1 MPACGREAYANGH
14 LPGANHYSVYGIN
27 TYDTDPAPLASFVK
41 MWAFQ
46 LGLRGLSST
55 DDIVVYDDTTGMTAA
70 RAFWFL
76 EYLGHKGEVLVLD
89 GGLGAWVG
97 LGLPLERDAVEPTPG
112 SYEFSQDQELVA
124 DWRQAKAAIGSASTV
139 LLDTRADA
147 EWTGAKHSPP
157 TARPGTIPTARHL
170 EWVQHLTVPPK
181 PTDTGRGLR
190 LVSEGMGLAVRRR
203 TGG

>member
-14 LPGANHYSVYGIN
+14 LPGANNYSVYGIN

-112 SYEFSQDQELVA
+112 NYEFAQDPELVA
-124 DWRQAKAAIGSASTV
+124 DWRQVSIAP
-139 LLDTRADA
+139 LPR
-147 EWTGAKHSPP
+147 SPLP
-157 TARPGTIPTARHL
+157 
-170 EWVQHLTVPPK
+170 
-181 PTDTGRGLR
+181 
-190 LVSEGMGLAVRRR
+190 RRCCWHC
-203 TGG
+203 